1 LVRYDVIPNARW
13 RTAAVL
19 KIENTQKLGRGSS
32 VLFFYLTG
40 YKPKCQLAFVA
51 NINVTLLANLL
62 KQLLVV
68 DMKRVTKLKEDTGF
82 LTVSISMS
90 CCMWKKHLAFW
101 GHDPLGTINPPSL
114 FPFRSFYFPFPS
126 YPFSP
131 PLWQSVKISSRNS
144 STAKIGEKV
153 QH

>member
-1 LVRYDVIPNARW
+1 MADGRRF
-13 RTAAVL
+13 
-19 KIENTQKLGRGSS
+19 ENRKYAKTRPRIKCP
-32 VLFFYLTG
+32 VFFYLTG

-126 YPFSP
+126 YPLLPSFMAVG
-131 PLWQSVKISSRNS
+131 QN
-144 STAKIGEKV
+144 
-153 QH
+153 